1 MVWLGGVSL
10 SWGAREGYYHESLGW
25 KACATEDAEAVKV
38 EWRRVYGQAPVGG
51 EILDLGLVKMYRRS
65 EIDED
70 GVVVTSH
77 RFLERGGGPRI
88 WS

>member
-1 MVWLGGVSL
+1 MWLGGVSL
-10 SWGAREGYYHESLGW
+10 SWGAREGYCHESLGW
-25 KACATEDAEAVKV
+25 KACATEDTGAVKV
-38 EWRRVYGQAPVGG
+38 GWRRVYGQAPVRG
-51 EILDLGLVKMYRRS
+51 EILDLGLVKMYRRFG
-65 EIDED
+65 IDEE